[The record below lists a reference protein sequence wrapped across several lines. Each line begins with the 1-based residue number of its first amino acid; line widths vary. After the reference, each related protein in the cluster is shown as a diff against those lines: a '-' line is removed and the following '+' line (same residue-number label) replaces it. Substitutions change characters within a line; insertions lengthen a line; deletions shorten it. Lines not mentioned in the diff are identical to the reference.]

1 MVQYSEKRGKILRL
15 AKSIYFDVVCSEG
28 PIAFFNPVIPTQNF
42 GQSRNPAGY
51 FWHPP
56 PVHTFNPESRVSNR
70 ENPESRGLNKGY
82 PGSRKVLL

>member
-28 PIAFFNPVIPTQNF
+28 PIAFFNPVIPRVIF
-42 GQSRNPAGY
+42 GI
-51 FWHPP
+51 PP

-82 PGSRKVLL
+82 PGSRKILL